1 MNSKNKD
8 KEKIAALKMC
18 VSGAF
23 LSGFSTDK
31 VLEDALLILK
41 DAQNEPSLHESSI
54 ETGKN
59 LILAC
64 LELGFS
70 YMEHMEL
77 FDFFMEKAGYT
88 PSMLDTLHRK
98 NKPIHLTYSGIRS
111 VIDSWTASSYNSH
124 TIKEAVNEIIAN
136 VSKRKTGTYEYYTA
150 VKDGTVKSLYRLVV
164 YDSGPAV
171 LQNVFANK
179 FYNL

>member
-1 MNSKNKD
+1 MNSENKD
-8 KEKIAALKMC
+8 KKKIAALKMC
-18 VSGAF
+18 ISGAF
-23 LSGFSTDK
+23 LSGFSADK

-41 DAQNEPSLHESSI
+41 SAQNEPALYETSV

-88 PSMLDTLHRK
+88 PSMLNSLRRK
-98 NKPIHLTYSGIRS
+98 NKPVYKPCKPYGRPPFATEKAHE
-111 VIDSWTASSYNSH
+111 TA
-124 TIKEAVNEIIAN
+124 
-136 VSKRKTGTYEYYTA
+136 RQ
-150 VKDGTVKSLYRLVV
+150 KDGARNNQRAPPSGSSLVC
-164 YDSGPAV
+164 
-171 LQNVFANK
+171 
-179 FYNL
+179 